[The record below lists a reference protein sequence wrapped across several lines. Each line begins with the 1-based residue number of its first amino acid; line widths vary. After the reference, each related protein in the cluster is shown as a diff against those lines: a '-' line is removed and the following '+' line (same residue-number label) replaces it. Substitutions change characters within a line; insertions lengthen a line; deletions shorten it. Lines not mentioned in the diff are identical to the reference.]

1 MSSHTSE
8 LSDKSIGGVEVRQ
21 DLVYIYKI
29 SPSEHKCQNK
39 VYLKWFL
46 KALGYSETTQK
57 ENRNF
62 TWMISSMGT
71 KALDSEELFLC
82 LYVFIF
88 VNDPWSI
95 MNSVGGLVGGETP
108 S

>member
-1 MSSHTSE
+1 
-8 LSDKSIGGVEVRQ
+8 
-21 DLVYIYKI
+21 
-29 SPSEHKCQNK
+29 
-39 VYLKWFL
+39 
-46 KALGYSETTQK
+46 
-57 ENRNF
+57 
-62 TWMISSMGT
+62 MISSMGT